1 MKILNMSGLDRN
13 AVEIYEKG
21 GLRFSVNEKDIVM
34 ELPEARKQNKA
45 EMDRVVA
52 AKVTE
57 L

>member
-1 MKILNMSGLDRN
+1 MKILKMSGMDRN

>member
-1 MKILNMSGLDRN
+1 MSGMDRN